1 MKKVEEILAEAYNNK
16 TNSTQY
22 FEGYLSSQPTVF

>member
-1 MKKVEEILAEAYNNK
+1 MEEILAEAYNKN

-22 FEGYLSSQPTVF
+22 FEDNLGSPPTVF